1 MVTNLIEQSYY
12 YELSGYNIK
21 SWLEGFHLK
30 YLRQVI
36 KKKKKRA
43 ERQNL
48 IKK

>member
-30 YLRQVI
+30 HLRQVI
-36 KKKKKRA
+36 KKKKK
-43 ERQNL
+43 
-48 IKK
+48 KKGRKTKFN